1 MHKLARYSA
10 AVLLSLSMA
19 ATGTMTALADETV
32 DYSQVGPGFTDG
44 APVEETSQT
53 TVIRTGEETGAAT
66 DAGTSD
72 QTGAA
77 TDTGTADQTG
87 AAADPGAADQTGAAT
102 DPGAADQ
109 TGAATDAGAADQTGT
124 EGTEGQP
131 QETPAITFTSDEEA
145 AMRAYL
151 RTQEFGEA
159 IPYIGASALR
169 NGGFW
174 TPSFIGDDTI
184 HNLGNGWYSI
194 QMILRNTLGNILYR
208 TYSSTTGWS
217 EWVMNGAETA
227 HLTDG
232 SAVEAI
238 QVRIAGVVSNDY
250 DIY

>member
-102 DPGAADQ
+102 DPGAA
-109 TGAATDAGAADQTGT
+109 G
-124 EGTEGQP
+124 
-131 QETPAITFTSDEEA
+131 
-145 AMRAYL
+145 
-151 RTQEFGEA
+151 
-159 IPYIGASALR
+159 
-169 NGGFW
+169 
-174 TPSFIGDDTI
+174 
-184 HNLGNGWYSI
+184 
-194 QMILRNTLGNILYR
+194 
-208 TYSSTTGWS
+208 
-217 EWVMNGAETA
+217 
-227 HLTDG
+227 
-232 SAVEAI
+232 
-238 QVRIAGVVSNDY
+238 
-250 DIY
+250 